1 MKVLPSLSLPAFRQ
15 LFQWITNPLEYL
27 HQADRFCGDIFQ
39 TNMVGGMNGVVITSN
54 PQSIQQ
60 ILTND
65 TKQLSAPGS
74 SNQILKPF
82 LGDRGVILLD
92 GQEHRQRRQLLMPQF
107 HGDKVRAYTDAIQ
120 EITRDLIQGWQVGEI
135 LNVRKEMQKITLSVI
150 LQTVFGLSKG
160 ERYERIRDKLSQ
172 MLSLVDSPINAAFLF
187 LPWLQKDLGAWSPWG
202 QFVRD
207 RVELDMLIYAEITER
222 RQSGET
228 DRTDILSM
236 LIGSQDADG
245 NGMNDLELHDELM
258 TLLFAGHETTATALA
273 WAIYWINY
281 LPEVKEKLLAEV
293 ATLGAEP
300 DAMAISKLPYL
311 SAVCSETLRIYPV
324 GMLTFPRIVNE
335 PISIEGYE
343 LQPYTVIMGSIYL
356 THHREDLYPE
366 AHLFKPERFLER
378 QFSPYEYLPFGG
390 GARRCIGVA
399 LAQLELKLVL
409 VEIITKCELKLTG
422 KLPVIPARRGVTLGP
437 KGGVTVRVEGKQ

>member
-1 MKVLPSLSLPAFRQ
+1 MKVLPSLSTPGFRQ

-65 TKQLSAPGS
+65 TRQLSAPGS

-92 GQEHRQRRQLLMPQF
+92 GSEHRQRRQLLMPQF

-120 EITRDLIQGWQVGEI
+120 QITRELIQEWQVGEI
-135 LNVRKEMQKITLSVI
+135 LNVRAEMQKITLSVI
-150 LQTVFGLSKG
+150 LQTVFGLNRG
-160 ERYERIRDKLSQ
+160 DRYERIRDKLSQ

-202 QFVRD
+202 IFVRD

-222 RQSGET
+222 RQSAEI

-245 NGMNDLELHDELM
+245 NGMSDLELHDELM

-293 ATLGAEP
+293 ATLGADP

-343 LQPYTVIMGSIYL
+343 LQPHTVIMGSIYL

-366 AHLFKPERFLER
+366 PHLFKPERFLER

-409 VEIITKCELKLTG
+409 VEILTKCQLKLTG
-422 KLPVIPARRGVTLGP
+422 KLPIIPARRGVTLGP
-437 KGGVTVRVEGKQ
+437 KGGVTVRVDGKG